1 MAHVLLDTRFPAE
14 QQAYLEEQCESVIIM
29 DETDMEKLNPESIN
43 CVLSYGHTKIDAAF
57 LDRFRLRG
65 VRVVSNFGT
74 GYDHIDVE
82 SIMQRGVPVGHTP
95 GFVLRDT
102 TADLAIGLCI
112 SAARNF
118 QEAVE
123 RSRKGVH
130 DSNWLSKD
138 FSNCTMGIV

>member
-14 QQAYLEEQCESVIIM
+14 QQAYLAEQCESVIIM

-82 SIMQRGVPVGHTP
+82 SIMQEACLWATP
-95 GFVLRDT
+95 QVLYFEIPQQTSRSGY
-102 TADLAIGLCI
+102 AFPQHAIFK
-112 SAARNF
+112 R
-118 QEAVE
+118 Q
-123 RSRKGVH
+123 
-130 DSNWLSKD
+130 
-138 FSNCTMGIV
+138 